1 MDNSKESL
9 KNALIQA
16 LSEKYSE
23 ELEKCCEESAQY
35 SYRHHRRMCT
45 ISGAK
50 LQIPVYII
58 KVKRRVIAA
67 LITAAALLLIGCTAI
82 VYKEKIG
89 NFFTEVYQ
97 DYIRGVFA
105 ESEGLNKEFI
115 NEYYTLT
122 YVPEGYEVVE
132 NKTSKALAR
141 SIWRNK
147 NGSELILKQTTIG
160 SGSYFM
166 DNDSNTYSTI
176 EGEEYIIY
184 VHSVNDTYTC
194 FWSNNEYEFS
204 LTMNDTISEEEI
216 IKIILNIELASK

>member
-16 LSEKYSE
+16 LSEKYNE
-23 ELEKCCEESAQY
+23 ELEKCSEESDQY
-35 SYRHHRRMCT
+35 SYRHYKRMCA
-45 ISGAK
+45 ISGTK
-50 LQIPVYII
+50 LPAPVYIR
-58 KVKRRVIAA
+58 KVKRRVVAA
-67 LITAAALLLIGCTAI
+67 LIAAATLLLIGCTAI

-89 NFFTEVYQ
+89 SFFTETYQ
-97 DYIRGVFA
+97 DHIEGAFVK
-105 ESEGLNKEFI
+105 SEEITKEFI

-132 NKTSKALAR
+132 NKISKAFAR

-176 EGEEYIIY
+176 EAEEYIIY

-194 FWSNNEYEFS
+194 FWSNDEYEFS

>member
-122 YVPEGYEVVE
+122 YVPDGYELVE
-132 NKTSKALAR
+132 TNISPV
-141 SIWRNK
+141 SIRYVWKSEDSTKIIFEQKELSSFDYYIDNE
-147 NGSELILKQTTIG
+147 NGETTVIVHNDYTIYRRIVDDTAYYIW
-160 SGSYFM
+160 SDEKYAMSLYFENIF
-166 DNDSNTYSTI
+166 DD
-176 EGEEYIIY
+176 EE
-184 VHSVNDTYTC
+184 VK
-194 FWSNNEYEFS
+194 
-204 LTMNDTISEEEI
+204 EI
-216 IKIILNIELASK
+216 IDGICIIKK